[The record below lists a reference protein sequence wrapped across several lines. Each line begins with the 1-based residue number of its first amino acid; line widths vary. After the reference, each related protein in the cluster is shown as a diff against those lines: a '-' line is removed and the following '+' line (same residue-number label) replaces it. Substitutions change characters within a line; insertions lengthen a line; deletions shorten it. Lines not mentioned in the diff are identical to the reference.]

1 MDYVYIIF
9 IVGIFLV
16 IYAVYQA
23 TKSMLYV
30 SKTYA
35 YNYLIRFQKI
45 EDIPDLNANKRFHR
59 KFRVVSHTSKSIYT
73 VQSKWN
79 DRELK
84 DNIIKAYGLDNNQ
97 VIVQSLQVSGPGGM
111 I

>member
-23 TKSMLYV
+23 TKSMLFV
-30 SKTYA
+30 SKTYG

-45 EDIPDLNANKRFHR
+45 EDIPDLKANKRFHR
-59 KFRVVSHTSKSIYT
+59 KFRVVSHSSKGVYT
-73 VQSKWN
+73 VQSKWS

-84 DNIIKAYGLDNNQ
+84 ENIIKEYRLDDNQ
-97 VIVQSLQVSGPGGM
+97 VTVQSLHVSGALG
-111 I
+111 IV